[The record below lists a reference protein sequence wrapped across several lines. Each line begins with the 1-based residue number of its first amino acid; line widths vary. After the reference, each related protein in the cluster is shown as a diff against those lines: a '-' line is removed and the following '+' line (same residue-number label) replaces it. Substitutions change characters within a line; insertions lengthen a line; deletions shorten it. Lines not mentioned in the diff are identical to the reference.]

1 MTTNRQNSKRNSFS
15 YDFRA
20 RKKPI
25 SKMIKGL
32 PVDYKDVDVLLSY
45 VSDRAKISSAYR
57 VGNDA
62 KDHRSLTTAIKRAR
76 HMALLPISHEHELV
90 RNFIQDS
97 EEVKSED
104 SEEVKSED
112 SEEVKSEDS
121 EEVKPEDSEEVK
133 SEDSEEVK
141 SEDSEEV
148 KSEDSEEVKSE
159 DSEEVKPENSDDDSS
174 SKN

>member
-104 SEEVKSED
+104 SD
-112 SEEVKSEDS
+112 
-121 EEVKPEDSEEVK
+121 EVKP
-133 SEDSEEVK
+133 
-141 SEDSEEV
+141 EDSEEV

>member
-1 MTTNRQNSKRNSFS
+1 MSTNRQNSKRNSFS

-97 EEVKSED
+97 DEVKSED
-104 SEEVKSED
+104 SD
-112 SEEVKSEDS
+112 
-121 EEVKPEDSEEVK
+121 
-133 SEDSEEVK
+133 
-141 SEDSEEV
+141 EV

>member
-1 MTTNRQNSKRNSFS
+1 MSTNRQNSKRNSFS

-97 EEVKSED
+97 DEVKSEDSDEVKSEDSDEVKSEDSDEVMSED

-112 SEEVKSEDS
+112 SD
-121 EEVKPEDSEEVK
+121 
-133 SEDSEEVK
+133 
-141 SEDSEEV
+141 EV

>member
-1 MTTNRQNSKRNSFS
+1 MSTNRQNSKRNSFS

-97 EEVKSED
+97 DEVKSEDSDEVKSEDSDEVMSED

-112 SEEVKSEDS
+112 SD
-121 EEVKPEDSEEVK
+121 
-133 SEDSEEVK
+133 
-141 SEDSEEV
+141 EV

>member
-97 EEVKSED
+97 EEVK
-104 SEEVKSED
+104 
-112 SEEVKSEDS
+112 
-121 EEVKPEDSEEVK
+121 PEDSEEVK

-141 SEDSEEV
+141 SEYSDEV
-148 KSEDSEEVKSE
+148 KSDY
-159 DSEEVKPENSDDDSS
+159 
-174 SKN
+174 

>member
-25 SKMIKGL
+25 SKVIKGL

-97 EEVKSED
+97 DEVKSED
-104 SEEVKSED
+104 CLLYTSPSPRD
-112 SEEVKSEDS
+112 ATLSRM
-121 EEVKPEDSEEVK
+121 P
-133 SEDSEEVK
+133 
-141 SEDSEEV
+141 
-148 KSEDSEEVKSE
+148 
-159 DSEEVKPENSDDDSS
+159 SS
-174 SKN
+174 A

>member
-112 SEEVKSEDS
+112 SEEVK
-121 EEVKPEDSEEVK
+121 P
-133 SEDSEEVK
+133 
-141 SEDSEEV
+141 
-148 KSEDSEEVKSE
+148 E

>member
-104 SEEVKSED
+104 SEEVKSD
-112 SEEVKSEDS
+112 
-121 EEVKPEDSEEVK
+121 
-133 SEDSEEVK
+133 
-141 SEDSEEV
+141 
-148 KSEDSEEVKSE
+148 DSEEVKSE

>member
-104 SEEVKSED
+104 SEEL
-112 SEEVKSEDS
+112 
-121 EEVKPEDSEEVK
+121 
-133 SEDSEEVK
+133 
-141 SEDSEEV
+141 

>member
-90 RNFIQDS
+90 RNSIQ
-97 EEVKSED
+97 
-104 SEEVKSED
+104 
-112 SEEVKSEDS
+112 
-121 EEVKPEDSEEVK
+121 
-133 SEDSEEVK
+133 
-141 SEDSEEV
+141 DSEEV

>member
-121 EEVKPEDSEEVK
+121 EEVKPE
-133 SEDSEEVK
+133 
-141 SEDSEEV
+141 
-148 KSEDSEEVKSE
+148 
-159 DSEEVKPENSDDDSS
+159 NSDDDSS

>member
-112 SEEVKSEDS
+112 SEEVK
-121 EEVKPEDSEEVK
+121 
-133 SEDSEEVK
+133 
-141 SEDSEEV
+141 
-148 KSEDSEEVKSE
+148 
-159 DSEEVKPENSDDDSS
+159 PENSDDDSS

>member
-112 SEEVKSEDS
+112 SEEVKSEN
-121 EEVKPEDSEEVK
+121 SEEVK

-141 SEDSEEV
+141 SENSEEV

-159 DSEEVKPENSDDDSS
+159 NSDDDSS

>member
-104 SEEVKSED
+104 SD
-112 SEEVKSEDS
+112 
-121 EEVKPEDSEEVK
+121 
-133 SEDSEEVK
+133 
-141 SEDSEEV
+141 
-148 KSEDSEEVKSE
+148 EVKSE

>member
-25 SKMIKGL
+25 SKVIKGL

-112 SEEVKSEDS
+112 SEEVK
-121 EEVKPEDSEEVK
+121 
-133 SEDSEEVK
+133 
-141 SEDSEEV
+141 
-148 KSEDSEEVKSE
+148 
-159 DSEEVKPENSDDDSS
+159 PENSDDDSS

>member
-25 SKMIKGL
+25 SKVIKGL

-104 SEEVKSED
+104 SEEVK
-112 SEEVKSEDS
+112 
-121 EEVKPEDSEEVK
+121 
-133 SEDSEEVK
+133 
-141 SEDSEEV
+141 
-148 KSEDSEEVKSE
+148 
-159 DSEEVKPENSDDDSS
+159 PENSDDDSS

>member
-1 MTTNRQNSKRNSFS
+1 MTNNRQNSKRNSFS

-97 EEVKSED
+97 DEVKSEDSDEVKSEDSDEVMSED

-112 SEEVKSEDS
+112 SD
-121 EEVKPEDSEEVK
+121 
-133 SEDSEEVK
+133 
-141 SEDSEEV
+141 EV